1 MPANIHQH
9 KADPDFGLELIRT
22 SFPIFGLEKPMF
34 EPKNIGLA
42 TYCADREAQHMA

>member
-1 MPANIHQH
+1 
-9 KADPDFGLELIRT
+9 
-22 SFPIFGLEKPMF
+22 MF